1 MRPILACGAGGAG
14 AGRRSDAA
22 EGEGLVAFRGAEASE
37 SDESDESD
45 DGTDDELVE
54 RGESCSGRIALE
66 WPKFSPL
73 TACRVDSGGAIGR

>member
-22 EGEGLVAFRGAEASE
+22 EGEGLVTFRGAEASE
-37 SDESDESD
+37 SDESD
-45 DGTDDELVE
+45 DGADDELVE
-54 RGESCSGRIALE
+54 RGESCSGRIAVE